1 MAECDVE
8 CTSGKVAQKPSAKTL
23 QNLYR
28 RVFAEVS
35 AESAHHAG
43 PVFVL
48 DGERYADTKRFNLAV
63 DHDPNALAAC
73 LDVLQRKGGVAVEF
87 LAVRRKQECAAV
99 FGEQG
104 SSQILLEIRDCKR
117 KR

>member
-1 MAECDVE
+1 MYQRQ
-8 CTSGKVAQKPSAKTL
+8 GQQQKPSAKTL

-99 FGEQG
+99 LVNRE
-104 SSQILLEIRDCKR
+104 LPDPARDSRLQEKALSVR
-117 KR
+117 